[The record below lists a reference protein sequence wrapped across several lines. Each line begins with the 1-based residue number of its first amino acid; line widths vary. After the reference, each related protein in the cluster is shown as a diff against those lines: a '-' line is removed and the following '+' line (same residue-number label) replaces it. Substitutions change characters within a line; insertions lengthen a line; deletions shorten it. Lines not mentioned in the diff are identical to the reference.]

1 MTLQFFRRPRS
12 RDVQHDS
19 VVTVPHR
26 TGSQWV
32 HHYDSQCHSDDLA
45 DRSVLQEKRN
55 CSVCLR
61 PDLRILQTYLGAGLQ
76 ILQVSVGDIISI

>member
-1 MTLQFFRRPRS
+1 MTLQFFSRPWS

-19 VVTVPHR
+19 VVPVSHSS
-26 TGSQWV
+26 GSQWV
-32 HHYDSQCHSDDLA
+32 HYNDSQRHSDDIT

-55 CSVCLR
+55 CSVRLR

-76 ILQVSVGDIISI
+76 ILQVSAGDIIPI